1 MGSTRLIVRGG
12 RRRAGSSISS
22 WDNSSNIGVLMRS
35 LLRAGTIALAT
46 SLIFAG
52 IAGAQA
58 AAAAASPTKIGYIN
72 SALLLQQAPG
82 RAEAEAQFDK
92 EVGVYRQQIQR
103 MDDSLRTLMAAFDR
117 DSPTLDSAT
126 RESRRTRISQREADY
141 PGRARGLDSTM
152 QARQAQ
158 LVKPIMERVQ
168 AVIESI
174 RADEGY
180 AVILDVGAQ
189 TSVVV
194 AADKRLDLT
203 DRVLARLKSQ
213 GASATPASGTVPQPA
228 GVTRPKK

>member
-1 MGSTRLIVRGG
+1 MRVLF
-12 RRRAGSSISS
+12 RASS
-22 WDNSSNIGVLMRS
+22 
-35 LLRAGTIALAT
+35 IALAT
-46 SLIFAG
+46 SLILVG
-52 IAGAQA
+52 TAGAQA
-58 AAAAASPTKIGYIN
+58 SQASQAPPAPAKIGYIN
-72 SALLLQQAPG
+72 SAQLLAQAPG
-82 RAEAEAQFDK
+82 RAEAEAQFDR

-117 DSPTLDSAT
+117 DAPKLDSTT
-126 RESRRTRISQREADY
+126 RETRRTSIGQKEVEY
-141 PGRARGLDSTM
+141 QQRARGLDSTM

-168 AVIESI
+168 TVIEAI
-174 RADEGY
+174 RAEDNY

-189 TSVVV
+189 VSVVV

-213 GASATPASGTVPQPA
+213 GLPPAPPASGAIPQPA

>member
-1 MGSTRLIVRGG
+1 
-12 RRRAGSSISS
+12 
-22 WDNSSNIGVLMRS
+22 MRS
-35 LLRAGTIALAT
+35 LLRAGNIALAT

-52 IAGAQA
+52 MAGAQA
-58 AAAAASPTKIGYIN
+58 ATAASPTKIGYIN

-117 DSPTLDSAT
+117 DSPKLDSAT
-126 RESRRTRISQREADY
+126 RESRRTTISQREADY
-141 PGRARGLDSTM
+141 QGRARGLDSTM

>member
-1 MGSTRLIVRGG
+1 
-12 RRRAGSSISS
+12 
-22 WDNSSNIGVLMRS
+22 MRS
-35 LLRAGTIALAT
+35 LLRASSIALAT

-58 AAAAASPTKIGYIN
+58 ATAPSPTKIGYIN

-82 RAEAEAQFDK
+82 RAEAEAQFDR

-103 MDDSLRTLMAAFDR
+103 MDDSLRTMMAAFDR
-117 DSPTLDSAT
+117 DAPKLDSAT
-126 RESRRTRISQREADY
+126 REARRTTIGQREIEY
-141 PGRARGLDSTM
+141 QGRARGLDSTM

-174 RADEGY
+174 RSEDGY
-180 AVILDVGAQ
+180 AVILDVGSQ
-189 TSVVV
+189 VSVVV

-213 GASATPASGTVPQPA
+213 GPPPTSGAVPTPA

>member
-1 MGSTRLIVRGG
+1 MRLFF
-12 RRRAGSSISS
+12 RA
-22 WDNSSNIGVLMRS
+22 SN
-35 LLRAGTIALAT
+35 IALAT
-46 SLIFAG
+46 SLILVG

-58 AAAAASPTKIGYIN
+58 PAAPAKIGYIN
-72 SALLLQQAPG
+72 SAQLLAQAPG
-82 RAEAEAQFDK
+82 RAEAEAQFER

-103 MDDSLRTLMAAFDR
+103 MDDSLRTLMTAFDR
-117 DSPTLDSAT
+117 ESPKLDSAT
-126 RESRRTRISQREADY
+126 RETRRTSIGQKEVEY
-141 PGRARGLDSTM
+141 QQRARGLDSTM

-174 RADEGY
+174 RAEDNY

-189 TSVVV
+189 VSVVV

-213 GASATPASGTVPQPA
+213 GTPAAPPVSGAIPQPA

>member
-1 MGSTRLIVRGG
+1 MRVFL
-12 RRRAGSSISS
+12 RAGS
-22 WDNSSNIGVLMRS
+22 
-35 LLRAGTIALAT
+35 IALAT
-46 SLIFAG
+46 SLILVG

-58 AAAAASPTKIGYIN
+58 SQSPPSAGKIGYIN

-82 RAEAEAQFDK
+82 RAEAEAQFDR

-103 MDDSLRTLMAAFDR
+103 MDDSLKTLMANFDR
-117 DSPTLDSAT
+117 ESPKLDSAT
-126 RESRRTRISQREADY
+126 RETRRIAIGQREVEY
-141 PGRARGLDSTM
+141 QQRARGLDSTM

-168 AVIESI
+168 SVIETI
-174 RADEGY
+174 RAEDNY

-189 TSVVV
+189 VSVVV

-213 GASATPASGTVPQPA
+213 GIPNAPPASGAVPQPA

>member
-1 MGSTRLIVRGG
+1 MRVLF
-12 RRRAGSSISS
+12 RAAS
-22 WDNSSNIGVLMRS
+22 V
-35 LLRAGTIALAT
+35 ALST
-46 SLIFAG
+46 SLSFVG

-58 AAAAASPTKIGYIN
+58 SQAPPAPAKIGYIN

-82 RAEAEAQFDK
+82 RAEAEAQFDR

-103 MDDSLRTLMAAFDR
+103 MDDSLKTMMTAFDR
-117 DSPTLDSAT
+117 DAPKLDSTT
-126 RESRRTRISQREADY
+126 RETRRTGIGQKEVEY
-141 PGRARGLDSTM
+141 QQRARGLDSTM

-168 AVIESI
+168 AVIETI
-174 RADEGY
+174 RAEDNY
-180 AVILDVGAQ
+180 AMILDVGAQ
-189 TSVVV
+189 VSVVV

-213 GASATPASGTVPQPA
+213 GIPAAPPVSGAIPQPA